1 MYTNTPPN
9 EAIELVQRAPNSQA
23 AMLTKSEIKKNTNSI
38 PDEMLSFI
46 LKHNTFEFNNEFY
59 KQTHGCSMGS
69 NASPEIAEI
78 TFHELEMK
86 IISNYQHQILFLK
99 RFRG

>member
-1 MYTNTPPN
+1 MYINTPRN
-9 EAIELVQRAPNSQA
+9 EAIELVQKALNSQA
-23 AMLTKSEIKKNTNSI
+23 AMLTKSDIKKPPTEYLI
-38 PDEMLSFI
+38 KMLSLI
-46 LKHNTFEFNNEFY
+46 LKQNTFEFNNEFY

-86 IISNYQHQILFLK
+86 IISNYQHQIHFLK